1 MMCFSVNVFISR
13 LNMGVY
19 GPTHFWSLPQEAI
32 RGTTVFG
39 ITALASAL
47 EQVATCSLLMHYFVS
62 YALSFTTY
70 TQRGA
75 HEMKVNWHNGPWQ
88 QIITGQ
94 CRSIIN
100 SSKGGWLQ
108 YQVGLVT
115 LLLRFR
121 SSLAKRETPVT
132 SYFTAS
138 NALCKTLEP
147 VQCGKCSM
155 INTLL

>member
-1 MMCFSVNVFISR
+1 MDRLTFGACLKRPLEELQFLALLHWLHFSA
-13 LNMGVY
+13 
-19 GPTHFWSLPQEAI
+19 P
-32 RGTTVFG
+32 
-39 ITALASAL
+39 

-108 YQVGLVT
+108 CQVGLVT

-121 SSLAKRETPVT
+121 SSLAKSETPVT

-147 VQCGKCSM
+147 VQCGKWL
-155 INTLL
+155 TLYCNVTVWLRLDSRIG